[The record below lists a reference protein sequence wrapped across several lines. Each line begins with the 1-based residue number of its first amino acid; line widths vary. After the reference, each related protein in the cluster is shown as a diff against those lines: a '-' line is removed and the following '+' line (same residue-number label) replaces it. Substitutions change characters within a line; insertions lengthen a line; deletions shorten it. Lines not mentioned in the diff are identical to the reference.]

1 MTLEFQS
8 MRALADG
15 INARAEEL
23 RRRGI
28 QIMFSSAV
36 PPGEGDGAEPVGT
49 ALLDSGSAPVLAE
62 KH

>member
-1 MTLEFQS
+1 MNLDQLPTRIVADEINV
-8 MRALADG
+8 RAA
-15 INARAEEL
+15 IL

-36 PPGEGDGAEPVGT
+36 TPGEGDGAEPVGS

-62 KH
+62 R